1 MRFKTLLAALFVA
14 GLAVSVAVAHPPPGK
29 GKRDGVAASSTSES
43 TSTSTSTSTTE
54 ESRHGKGKGK
64 PDKAACHPTVSFILK
79 GDYVSGTYSATG
91 EGSFAM
97 LVKKANKH
105 GRQYVG
111 MQVTIEVGAYTKVKR
126 RGKATVS
133 QLAAGDKLVVHVRG
147 CKVAGDAAAASA
159 PKLYA
164 KHVNAKGPKAAD
176 GDSDDDAATT
186 TSTTGTTTTSTTDT
200 TTTSTTDTTTTTT
213 TTTSP

>member
-1 MRFKTLLAALFVA
+1 MRFKALLATLFVA

-29 GKRDGVAASSTSES
+29 GKGKHEDATAAASTSES
-43 TSTSTSTSTTE
+43 D
-54 ESRHGKGKGK
+54 GKGKR
-64 PDKAACHPTVSFILK
+64 DKSACHPTVSFILK

-97 LVKKANKH
+97 LVKQANKH

-147 CKVAGDAAAASA
+147 CKAKKGDVAAASA

-164 KHVNAKGPKAAD
+164 KHVNAKGPKAND
-176 GDSDDDAATT
+176 GDSDDDATTT

-200 TTTSTTDTTTTTT
+200 TTTGTTTTDTTTTTT
-213 TTTSP
+213 TSTSP

>member
-1 MRFKTLLAALFVA
+1 MRFKALLATLFVA

-29 GKRDGVAASSTSES
+29 GKGKRDGVAASSTSG
-43 TSTSTSTSTTE
+43 STSTSTTTE
-54 ESRHGKGKGK
+54 ESRPGKAKGK

-79 GDYVSGTYSATG
+79 GDYVGGTYSATG

-97 LVKKANKH
+97 LVKQANKH

-147 CKVAGDAAAASA
+147 CKAKKGDVAAASA

-164 KHVNAKGPKAAD
+164 KHVNAKGPKAND
-176 GDSDDDAATT
+176 GDSDDDATTT

-200 TTTSTTDTTTTTT
+200 TTTTT

>member
-1 MRFKTLLAALFVA
+1 MRFKALLATLFVA

-29 GKRDGVAASSTSES
+29 GKGKRDSVAASSTAADS
-43 TSTSTSTSTTE
+43 TSGSTSTSTTTA
-54 ESRHGKGKGK
+54 ESRPGKAKGKR
-64 PDKAACHPTVSFILK
+64 DKSACHPTVSFILK
-79 GDYVSGTYSATG
+79 GDYVSGAYSATG

-147 CKVAGDAAAASA
+147 CKVKGDAAAASA

-164 KHVNAKGPKAAD
+164 KHVNAKGPKADD
-176 GDSDDDAATT
+176 GDSEDDATTT

-200 TTTSTTDTTTTTT
+200 TTTSTT